1 MTTTNTEEQI
11 TKPKKRR
18 SRVRRS
24 RDANDISKIKT
35 DPYIKR
41 NIPYYE
47 MLDEEGISKIEEHA
61 EIILE
66 EFGIQFRGD
75 TVAAQ
80 MFVDAGAEYDK
91 DDKEIVHFPKGLI
104 KKLASTAPREFTHH
118 ARNPER
124 TVTIG
129 GDNLVLVP
137 AYGSPFVLDMDNGRR
152 YANIED
158 FKNFVKLAY
167 VDPYMHHSGG
177 TICEPVDI
185 PVNKRHLDM
194 LYTHMR
200 YSDKVFLGSI
210 TSPDRAKDSI
220 EMAKILFGDDFEK
233 KSTAGNCVIMGNI
246 NSTSPLLF
254 DGDVSEVIR
263 TYASAGQGMVICPFV
278 LGGAMGPVTPAGAV
292 AQAHAESMVG
302 VALTQLVKPGTPV
315 IYGNFLTTLSLRNG
329 APTFGQPEAAMAYFA
344 IGQLA
349 RRAGVPLRCGGSF
362 TSSKVNDFQAGQ
374 ESADAMMPAMMS
386 GANFML
392 HAAGWLEGGLT
403 MGYEK
408 FILDSNRMG
417 MMTRLMKGMELDENA
432 FGLDSYRQRKSHNE
446 HFLGTEHTMAN
457 YETVFYESNTAD
469 NNSFEQWELDG
480 SKTAEQR
487 ANEIFKARLNNYE
500 MPTMDE
506 GINEALK
513 EFMEK
518 KKASMPDMWY

>member
-1 MTTTNTEEQI
+1 MTSANKDSPTST
-11 TKPKKRR
+11 PKKRR

-24 RDANDISKIKT
+24 RDLNDITKIKT
-35 DPYIKR
+35 DPFIKR
-41 NIPYYE
+41 NIPYYD
-47 MLDEEGISKIEEHA
+47 MLDEEGISKIEDHA

-75 TVAAQ
+75 AEAARL
-80 MFVDAGAEYDK
+80 FVDAGAEYDTN
-91 DDKEIVHFPKGLI
+91 DKEIVHFPKGLI
-104 KKLASTAPREFTHH
+104 KKLASTAPSEFTHH

-124 TVTIG
+124 SVTIG

-137 AYGSPFVLDMDNGRR
+137 AYGSPFVSDLEKGRR
-152 YANIED
+152 YASLED
-158 FKNFVKLAY
+158 FQNFVKLAY

-177 TICEPVDI
+177 TICEPVDV

-194 LYTHMR
+194 VYSHMR

-210 TSPDRAKDSI
+210 TSPERAKDSI
-220 EMAKILFGDDFEK
+220 AMARILFGSDYVDN
-233 KSTAGNCVIMGNI
+233 NCVIMGNI

-263 TYASAGQGMVICPFV
+263 TYAAAGQGMVICPFV

-329 APTFGQPEAAMAYFA
+329 APTFGQPEATLAYFA

-362 TSSKVNDFQAGQ
+362 TSSKVSDFQAGQ

-408 FILDSNRMG
+408 FILDTNRMG
-417 MMTRLMKGMELDENA
+417 MMTKLMKGMELDENA

-446 HFLGTEHTMAN
+446 HFLGTEHTMQN
-457 YETVFYESNTAD
+457 YKTVFYESNTAD

-480 SKTAEQR
+480 SKTSEQR
-487 ANEIFKARLNNYE
+487 ANEIWKHRLNNYE
-500 MPTMDE
+500 IPDMDE
-506 GINEALK
+506 AIDEELK
-513 EFMEK
+513 EYIAK
-518 KKASMPDMWY
+518 KKGSMKDMWY

>member
-1 MTTTNTEEQI
+1 MASANSDDI
-11 TKPKKRR
+11 ANKPKKRR

-24 RDANDISKIKT
+24 RDVNDISKIKT
-35 DPYIKR
+35 DPFIKR
-41 NIPYYE
+41 NIPYYD
-47 MLDEEGISKIEEHA
+47 MLDEEGISKIEDHA

-75 TVAAQ
+75 TEAARL
-80 MFVDAGAEYDK
+80 FVEAGAEYDAN
-91 DDKEIVHFPKGLI
+91 DKEIVHFPKGLI
-104 KKLASTAPREFTHH
+104 KKLASTAPSQFTHH

-124 TVTIG
+124 SITIG

-137 AYGSPFVLDMDNGRR
+137 AYGSPFVSDLEKGRR
-152 YANIED
+152 YTSLED
-158 FKNFVKLAY
+158 FQNFVKLAY

-194 LYTHMR
+194 VYSHMR

-220 EMAKILFGDDFEK
+220 AMARILFGSDFVDN
-233 KSTAGNCVIMGNI
+233 NCVIMGNI

-254 DGDVSEVIR
+254 DGDVTEVIR
-263 TYASAGQGMVICPFV
+263 TYAAAGQGMVICPFV

-329 APTFGQPEAAMAYFA
+329 APTFGQPEATLAYFA

-362 TSSKVNDFQAGQ
+362 TSSKVSDFQAGQ

-417 MMTRLMKGMELDENA
+417 MMTKLMKGMELDENA

-446 HFLGTEHTMAN
+446 HFLGTQHTMQN
-457 YETVFYESNTAD
+457 YEDVFYESNTAD
-469 NNSFEQWELDG
+469 NNSFEQWEIDG
-480 SKTAEQR
+480 SKTSEQR
-487 ANEIFKARLNNYE
+487 ANEIWKHRLNNYE
-500 MPTMDE
+500 MPAMDE
-506 GINEALK
+506 AIDEELK
-513 EFMEK
+513 EFIAK
-518 KKASMPDMWY
+518 KKGSMKDMWY

>member
-1 MTTTNTEEQI
+1 MTTTNTEEQ
-11 TKPKKRR
+11 TSKPRKRLNK
-18 SRVRRS
+18 VRRS
-24 RDANDISKIKT
+24 RDTNDISKIKT

-47 MLDEEGISKIEEHA
+47 MLDEEGISKIEDHA

-75 TVAAQ
+75 SEAARL
-80 MFVDAGAEYDK
+80 FVEAGAEYDAN
-91 DDKEIVHFPKGLI
+91 DKEIVHFPKGLI
-104 KKLASTAPREFTHH
+104 KKLASTAPSEFTHH

-124 TVTIG
+124 SVVIG

-137 AYGSPFVLDMDNGRR
+137 AYGSPFVRDLDNGRR

-194 LYTHMR
+194 LYSHMR

-220 EMAKILFGDDFEK
+220 AMANILFGKEFEE
-233 KSTAGNCVIMGNI
+233 KSTPGNCVIMGNI

-254 DGDVSEVIR
+254 DGDVTEVIR
-263 TYASAGQGMVICPFV
+263 TYAAAGQGMVICPFV

-329 APTFGQPEAAMAYFA
+329 APTFGQPEATLAYFA

-362 TSSKVNDFQAGQ
+362 TSSKVSDFQAGQ

-417 MMTRLMKGMELDENA
+417 MMTKLMKGLELDENA

-446 HFLGTEHTMAN
+446 HFLGTEHTMQN
-457 YETVFYESNTAD
+457 YETVFYESNTSD
-469 NNSFEQWELDG
+469 NNSFEQWEIDD

-487 ANEIFKARLNNYE
+487 ANTIFKARLNNYE
-500 MPTMDE
+500 MPAMDE
-506 GINEALK
+506 GINEALL
-513 EFMEK
+513 EFMEQ

>member
-1 MTTTNTEEQI
+1 MTSTNADSVTS
-11 TKPKKRR
+11 KPKKRR
-18 SRVRRS
+18 NRVRRS

-41 NIPYYE
+41 NIPYYD
-47 MLDEEGISKIEEHA
+47 MLDEEGISKIEAHA
-61 EIILE
+61 DIILE

-75 TVAAQ
+75 SEAARL
-80 MFVDAGAEYDK
+80 FVEAGAEYDAN
-91 DDKEIVHFPKGLI
+91 DKEIVHFPKGLV
-104 KKLASTAPREFTHH
+104 KKLASTAPSEFTHH

-124 TVTIG
+124 SVVIG

-137 AYGSPFVLDMDNGRR
+137 AYGSPFVRDLDNGRR

-194 LYTHMR
+194 LYSHMR

-220 EMAKILFGDDFEK
+220 EMAKILFGKAFEE
-233 KSTAGNCVIMGNI
+233 KSTPGNCVIMGNI

-254 DGDVSEVIR
+254 DGDVTEVIR
-263 TYASAGQGMVICPFV
+263 TYAGAGQGMVICPFV

-329 APTFGQPEAAMAYFA
+329 APTFGQPEAALAYFA

-362 TSSKVNDFQAGQ
+362 TSAKVNDFQAGQ

-417 MMTRLMKGMELDENA
+417 MMTKLMKGLELDENA
-432 FGLDSYRQRKSHNE
+432 FGLDSFRQRKNHNE
-446 HFLGTEHTMAN
+446 HFLGTEHTMQN

-480 SKTAEQR
+480 SKTAEQK
-487 ANEIFKARLNNYE
+487 ANEIFKARLNSYE
-500 MPTMDE
+500 MPAMDE
-506 GINEALK
+506 SINEALL
-513 EFMEK
+513 EFMEQ

>member
-1 MTTTNTEEQI
+1 MMTSTNADRLTS
-11 TKPKKRR
+11 KPKKRR

-35 DPYIKR
+35 DPFIKR
-41 NIPYYE
+41 NIPYYD
-47 MLDEEGISKIEEHA
+47 MLDEEGISKIEDHA

-75 TVAAQ
+75 SEAARL
-80 MFVDAGAEYDK
+80 FVEAGAEYDK
-91 DDKEIVHFPKGLI
+91 ANKEIVHFPKGLV
-104 KKLASTAPREFTHH
+104 KKLASTAPSEFIHH
-118 ARNPER
+118 ARNPEKS
-124 TVTIG
+124 VIIG

-137 AYGSPFVLDMDNGRR
+137 AYGSPFVRDLEKGRR
-152 YANIED
+152 YANLED
-158 FKNFVKLAY
+158 FQNFVKLAY
-167 VDPYMHHSGG
+167 SDPYMNHSGG

-194 LYTHMR
+194 VYSHMR

-220 EMAKILFGDDFEK
+220 AMARILFGSEYLD
-233 KSTAGNCVIMGNI
+233 NHCVIMGNI

-254 DGDVSEVIR
+254 DGDVTEVIR
-263 TYASAGQGMVICPFV
+263 TYAAAGQGMIICPFV

-302 VALTQLVKPGTPV
+302 VALTQLVKPTTPV

-329 APTFGQPEAAMAYFA
+329 APTFGQPEATLAYFA

-362 TSSKVNDFQAGQ
+362 TSAKVCDFQAGQ
-374 ESADAMMPAMMS
+374 ESADAMLPALMS

-417 MMTRLMKGMELDENA
+417 MMTRLMKGLELDENA

-446 HFLGTEHTMAN
+446 HFLGTEHTMQN

-480 SKTAEQR
+480 NKTAEQR
-487 ANEIFKARLNNYE
+487 ANTIYKHRLNNYE
-500 MPTMDE
+500 MPAMDE
-506 GINEALK
+506 AINEELK
-513 EFMEK
+513 EFMTK
-518 KKASMPDMWY
+518 KKSSMKDMWY

>member
-1 MTTTNTEEQI
+1 MTSTNADSVTS
-11 TKPKKRR
+11 KPKKRR

-24 RDANDISKIKT
+24 RHANDISKIKT
-35 DPYIKR
+35 DPFIKR
-41 NIPYYE
+41 NIPYYD
-47 MLDEEGISKIEEHA
+47 MLNEEGISKIEDHA

-75 TVAAQ
+75 AEAARL
-80 MFVDAGAEYDK
+80 FVDAGAEYDAN
-91 DDKEIVHFPKGLI
+91 DKEIVHFPKGLI
-104 KKLASTAPREFTHH
+104 KKLASTAPSEFTHH

-124 TVTIG
+124 SVTIG

-137 AYGSPFVLDMDNGRR
+137 AYGSPFVSDLEKGRR
-152 YANIED
+152 YASLED
-158 FKNFVKLAY
+158 FQNFVKLAY

-177 TICEPVDI
+177 TICEPVDV

-194 LYTHMR
+194 VYSHMR

-210 TSPDRAKDSI
+210 TSPERAKDSI
-220 EMAKILFGDDFEK
+220 AMSRILFGSDYVDN
-233 KSTAGNCVIMGNI
+233 NCVIMGNI

-263 TYASAGQGMVICPFV
+263 TYAAAGQGMVICPFV

-329 APTFGQPEAAMAYFA
+329 APTFGQPEATLAYFA

-362 TSSKVNDFQAGQ
+362 TSSKVSDFQAGQ

-408 FILDSNRMG
+408 FILDTNRMG
-417 MMTRLMKGMELDENA
+417 MMTKLMKGMELDENA

-446 HFLGTEHTMAN
+446 HFLGTEHTMQN

-480 SKTAEQR
+480 SKTSEQR
-487 ANEIFKARLNNYE
+487 ANEIWKHRLNNYE
-500 MPTMDE
+500 MPAMDE
-506 GINEALK
+506 AIDEELK
-513 EFMEK
+513 EYIAK
-518 KKASMPDMWY
+518 RKSSMKDMWY

>member
-1 MTTTNTEEQI
+1 MTSTNTDDI
-11 TKPKKRR
+11 ANKPKKRR

-24 RDANDISKIKT
+24 RDTNDISKIKT
-35 DPYIKR
+35 DPFIKR
-41 NIPYYE
+41 NIPYYD
-47 MLDEEGISKIEEHA
+47 MLDEEGISKIEDHA

-75 TVAAQ
+75 TEAARL
-80 MFVDAGAEYDK
+80 FVEAGAEYDAN
-91 DDKEIVHFPKGLI
+91 DKEIVHFPKGLI
-104 KKLASTAPREFTHH
+104 KKLASTAPSEFTHH

-124 TVTIG
+124 SVTIG

-137 AYGSPFVLDMDNGRR
+137 AYGSPFVSDLEKGRR
-152 YANIED
+152 YASLED
-158 FKNFVKLAY
+158 FQNFVKLAY

-194 LYTHMR
+194 VYSHMR

-220 EMAKILFGDDFEK
+220 AMARILFGSDFVDN
-233 KSTAGNCVIMGNI
+233 NCVIMGNI

-254 DGDVSEVIR
+254 DGDVTEVIR
-263 TYASAGQGMVICPFV
+263 TYAAAGQGMVICPFV

-329 APTFGQPEAAMAYFA
+329 APTFGQPEATLAYFA

-362 TSSKVNDFQAGQ
+362 TSSKV
-374 ESADAMMPAMMS
+374 
-386 GANFML
+386 
-392 HAAGWLEGGLT
+392 
-403 MGYEK
+403 
-408 FILDSNRMG
+408 
-417 MMTRLMKGMELDENA
+417 
-432 FGLDSYRQRKSHNE
+432 
-446 HFLGTEHTMAN
+446 
-457 YETVFYESNTAD
+457 
-469 NNSFEQWELDG
+469 SFRRD
-480 SKTAEQR
+480 
-487 ANEIFKARLNNYE
+487 
-500 MPTMDE
+500 
-506 GINEALK
+506 
-513 EFMEK
+513 
-518 KKASMPDMWY
+518 KKAQMQ

>member
-1 MTTTNTEEQI
+1 MTLTNEQVTPSI
-11 TKPKKRR
+11 SKRRR
-18 SRVRRS
+18 SRVRGR
-24 RDANDISKIKT
+24 RDVNKITT
-35 DPYIKR
+35 DPFIKR
-41 NIPYYE
+41 NIPCYD
-47 MLDEEGISKIEEHA
+47 MLDEEGISKIEDHA

-75 TVAAQ
+75 KEAARL
-80 MFVDAGAEYDK
+80 FVEAGAQYDTN
-91 DDKEIVHFPKGLI
+91 DKEIVHFPKGLI
-104 KKLASTAPREFTHH
+104 KKLASTAPREFVHH
-118 ARNPER
+118 ARNPEKS
-124 TVTIG
+124 VTIG

-137 AYGSPFVLDMDNGRR
+137 AYGSPFVSDLDKGRR
-152 YANIED
+152 YASLED
-158 FKNFVKLAY
+158 FQNFVKLAY
-167 VDPYMHHSGG
+167 IDPYMHHSGG

-194 LYTHMR
+194 VYSHMR

-210 TSPDRAKDSI
+210 TSPERAKDSI
-220 EMAKILFGDDFEK
+220 AMVRILFGSDYVDK
-233 KSTAGNCVIMGNI
+233 HCVIMGNI

-263 TYASAGQGMVICPFV
+263 TYAAAGQGMVICPFV

-302 VALTQLVKPGTPV
+302 VALTQLVKTGVPV

-329 APTFGQPEAAMAYFA
+329 APTFGQPEATLAYFA

-362 TSSKVNDFQAGQ
+362 TSSKTCDFQAGQ

-417 MMTRLMKGMELDENA
+417 MMTKLLKGMELDGNA
-432 FGLDSYRQRKSHNE
+432 FGLDSYRQRKEHNE
-446 HFLGTEHTMAN
+446 HFLGTAHTMAN
-457 YETVFYESNTAD
+457 YKSVFYESNTAD

-487 ANEIFKARLNNYE
+487 ANEIWKQRLNQYE

-506 GINEALK
+506 AIDEALN
-513 EFMEK
+513 EFIVK
-518 KKASMPDMWY
+518 KKESIPDMWY